1 MIWVVDASVALRW
14 FMKNENHPN
23 ADAILERVISQ
34 PEDFAVPELFCFEVY
49 AALCR
54 LHPSG
59 HEVFVNGMIPILH
72 SGIFRYPMT
81 ETLAAHAVRY
91 VKKGLTGYDACY
103 VALAKEV
110 KGIWLTFDEKA
121 HTLIVKERLS
131 HSLVKSLP
139 KSWK

>member
-23 ADAILERVISQ
+23 ADAILERVICNRTIL
-34 PEDFAVPELFCFEVY
+34 PYRKLFCFEVY

-72 SGIFRYPMT
+72 SGISDTR
-81 ETLAAHAVRY
+81 
-91 VKKGLTGYDACY
+91 
-103 VALAKEV
+103 
-110 KGIWLTFDEKA
+110 
-121 HTLIVKERLS
+121 
-131 HSLVKSLP
+131 
-139 KSWK
+139 